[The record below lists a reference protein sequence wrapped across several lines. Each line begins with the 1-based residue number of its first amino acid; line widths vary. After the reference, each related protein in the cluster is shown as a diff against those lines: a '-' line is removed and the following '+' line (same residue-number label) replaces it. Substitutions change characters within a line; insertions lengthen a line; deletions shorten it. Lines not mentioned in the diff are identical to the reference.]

1 VWSAFAA
8 YANLAQDLQG
18 PAMRPL
24 FVAPLRAPRASLK
37 IESYALT
44 HSQQRRVFD
53 VSSGWQS
60 IEMTITADLF
70 EAYLKLIFYSFGA
83 ILTRFTLL
91 EFAKIE
97 NVVQLLKGEC
107 IFVLIRKYC
116 ALRGVESTSARDVFP
131 SQAR

>member
-1 VWSAFAA
+1 MCTTCVTRDS
-8 YANLAQDLQG
+8 
-18 PAMRPL
+18 R
-24 FVAPLRAPRASLK
+24 
-37 IESYALT
+37 
-44 HSQQRRVFD
+44 
-53 VSSGWQS
+53 
-60 IEMTITADLF
+60 
-70 EAYLKLIFYSFGA
+70 AYLRSATQNAPQTTLESGHDQAVLFKLIFYSFGA

>member
-1 VWSAFAA
+1 VSGLSGLALQAA
-8 YANLAQDLQG
+8 ARGQLWKTLPSGTSSCLAIARQVSPSPRKRMMLSRG
-18 PAMRPL
+18 TVAGRP
-24 FVAPLRAPRASLK
+24 SL
-37 IESYALT
+37 T
-44 HSQQRRVFD
+44 
-53 VSSGWQS
+53 
-60 IEMTITADLF
+60 
-70 EAYLKLIFYSFGA
+70 LIFYSFGA